1 MNVDFI
7 EACRRFIEID
17 STPDNGTLEVAQF
30 AGELCRKAGLH
41 VELQNESYHGVD
53 QANVIARPLTFRP
66 EAEFMLLT
74 HLDTA
79 DPGGYG
85 LWTKTGANPFNASIY
100 LDTVYGLGA
109 ASAKLD
115 FLCKLQAVSELK
127 GATWRLPF
135 VLVGTFG
142 EEIGMQGAIKLV
154 RKKKVNAKMALV
166 GEPTELRLSHAGKGF
181 AGVEIDI
188 PFSEEEMKFR
198 EQHDLGDGATSQS
211 RVFVGRAAH
220 SSVPQMGES
229 AITKLF
235 EYLTRL
241 PQGLAVMEIEGGISY
256 NTVPSHAV
264 LEIDMVGDL
273 ENSMAGRLTRIN
285 QAIADVEERFKDLA
299 DEEFDPPE
307 PSLNVGMV
315 RTFEDHIRLC
325 GCVRLTPSVSDV
337 IYEEWMAILRNAC
350 QEIGADFRVINYKQP
365 FRTGLDEPLVQACR
379 QALGD
384 LGRSM
389 QCVAQSVTT
398 EANVFNRFGI
408 ASLVIGPGRGVGN
421 SHAPNEHVKIEELH
435 EAVRFYKGVLE
446 RVCL

>member
-1 MNVDFI
+1 MDFI

-17 STPDNGTLEVAQF
+17 STPDNGTMEIAQF
-30 AGELCRKAGLH
+30 AGDLCRKAGLH
-41 VELQNESYHGVD
+41 VELQSESHNGVD

-66 EAEFMLLT
+66 DNEFMLLT

-100 LDTVYGLGA
+100 LDTIYGLGA

-115 FLCKLQAVSELK
+115 FLCKLQAISDLK
-127 GATWRLPF
+127 EATWRLPC

-142 EEIGMQGAIKLV
+142 EEIGMPGAIKLV
-154 RKKKVNAKMALV
+154 RKKKVNAKMALI
-166 GEPTELRLSHAGKGF
+166 GEPTELYLSHAGKGF

-188 PFSEEEMKFR
+188 PFSEEEMRFR

-229 AITKLF
+229 AIKKLF
-235 EYLTRL
+235 EYLAKL

-256 NTVPSHAV
+256 NTVPAHAV
-264 LEIDMVGDL
+264 LEIDMVG
-273 ENSMAGRLTRIN
+273 EFEKSMASRLTRISK
-285 QAIADVEERFKDLA
+285 AIAEVEARFKDLA
-299 DEEFDPPE
+299 DSEFDPPE

-315 RTFEDHIRLC
+315 RTLEDHIRLR
-325 GCVRLTPSVSDV
+325 GSVRLTPSVSDV

-350 QEIGADFRVINYKQP
+350 EEIGADFRVINYKQP
-365 FRTGLDEPLVQACR
+365 FRTGLDEPLVKVCQDV
-379 QALGD
+379 LGS
-384 LGRSM
+384 LGRPAR
-389 QCVAQSVTT
+389 CVAQSVTT
-398 EANVFNRFGI
+398 EANVFSRFGI
-408 ASLVIGPGRGVGN
+408 ASVVIGPGRGVGN